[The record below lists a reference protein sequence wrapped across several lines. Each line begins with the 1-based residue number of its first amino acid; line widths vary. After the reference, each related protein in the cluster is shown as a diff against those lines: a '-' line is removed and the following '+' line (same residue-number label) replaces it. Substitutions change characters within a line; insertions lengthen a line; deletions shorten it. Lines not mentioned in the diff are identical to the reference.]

1 MKIYVVLLAL
11 VTILLLDLVMI
22 HWIRWKQG
30 KSFKENSNEP
40 SVADWSC
47 MTFENSDEA
56 EEQAIADLFY
66 SSQLGEVYKPEV
78 LTQDTMGEEGVWG
91 KVSEDEVGEWR
102 WGGWGLQTRGAD
114 PGHHGRGGCLGQG
127 EWVRSTNQRCW
138 PRIPRGRRVSGTR
151 WVSEWVSSTNQRCW
165 PRTPRARRVS
175 GVRWVMVRWVWVWE
189 HIWHQNRSLWRLHH
203 N

>member
-11 VTILLLDLVMI
+11 VTILLLGLVMI

-30 KSFKENSNEP
+30 KSIRENSNEP

-78 LTQDTMGEEGVWG
+78 LTQDTTGEEGVWGKVSEGEVGEWGHHSEVDEVYKPEVLTQDTMGEEGVWG
-91 KVSEDEVGEWR
+91 KVSGR
-102 WGGWGLQTRGAD
+102 SGWGLQTRGAD
-114 PGHHGRGGCLGQG
+114 PGYHGRGGCLGQG
-127 EWVRSTNQRCW
+127 EWV
-138 PRIPRGRRVSGTR
+138 
-151 WVSEWVSSTNQRCW
+151 SEVDEREGEIYKPEVLTQDTMGKEGCL
-165 PRTPRARRVS
+165 
-175 GVRWVMVRWVWVWE
+175 G
-189 HIWHQNRSLWRLHH
+189 
-203 N
+203 